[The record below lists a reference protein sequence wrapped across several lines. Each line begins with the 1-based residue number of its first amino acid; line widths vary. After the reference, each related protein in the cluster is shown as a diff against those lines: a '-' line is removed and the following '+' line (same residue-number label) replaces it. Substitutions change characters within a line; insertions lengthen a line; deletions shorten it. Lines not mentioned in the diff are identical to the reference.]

1 MESAYIAFVGGTMLI
16 REFWV
21 AALRDINSRN
31 NNIEATRVSFLAKA
45 KTFMQF
51 IAFAIYL
58 MGLYFENIFLLFIG
72 NFVLLLALIIT
83 LKTGLEYTVNTFK
96 KL

>member
-1 MESAYIAFVGGTMLI
+1 MLI

-31 NNIEATRVSFLAKA
+31 NNTEATKVSPLAKA

-51 IAFAIYL
+51 ITFAIYL
-58 MGLYFENIFLLFIG
+58 IGLYMGNEILLFIG
-72 NFVLLLALIIT
+72 NFVLLAALIIT
-83 LKTGLEYTVNTFK
+83 LKTGLEYTVNTFRR
-96 KL
+96 L